1 MFFSLCLFIITN
13 NWWFG
18 YIALLNIG
26 YLFSSLLPLSTSDGY
41 HIFTIIYGSEGT
53 RWQLLLLLAGVIKKK
68 DLNFIKISK
77 QKNDWIVSLFYSF
90 ICYWYCRDFFYY
102 TYNIELSKRIWI

>member
-68 DLNFIKISK
+68 TSIL
-77 QKNDWIVSLFYSF
+77 
-90 ICYWYCRDFFYY
+90 
-102 TYNIELSKRIWI
+102 